1 MDRAAGGLTGPES
14 VDPHGEPVANGA
26 DTTVPLLGR
35 CAFPLAGTAVDCAV
49 SGGPDSTALL
59 VLAVAAGLEVT
70 CWTVDHGLRS
80 TSADEARLVT
90 HNAAALGVSTIT
102 VDGLVVDGPNLEQRA
117 RDTRRAVLPMGVL
130 TGHTADDQA
139 ETVLL
144 NLLRGAGVP
153 GTAGIGEPAR
163 RPLLALRRAE
173 TRALCAALG
182 LEVVDDPSNADPRFT
197 RNRVRHEV
205 LPLLSDVAGRDPVPL
220 LARHAT
226 LAGEATSLLDGLVVD
241 VDPADVRSVADLP
254 DDMVR
259 LAVRRWLTSQITGQ
273 LTGTMAGYP
282 TSPPPDQASI
292 DRVLDVVRGR
302 VVATEVAG
310 GHRVRRSA
318 GFLVFEPR

>member
-1 MDRAAGGLTGPES
+1 M
-14 VDPHGEPVANGA
+14 
-26 DTTVPLLGR
+26 
-35 CAFPLAGTAVDCAV
+35 DCAV

-80 TSADEARLVT
+80 TSADEARLVAR
-90 HNAAALGVSTIT
+90 NATGLGVSTIT
-102 VDGLVVDGPNLEQRA
+102 VDGLVVDGPDLEQRA
-117 RDTRRAVLPMGVL
+117 RDARRAALPDGVL

-153 GTAGIGEPAR
+153 GTAGIGDPAR

-173 TRALCAALG
+173 TRELCAAHG
-182 LEVVDDPSNADPRFT
+182 LAVVDDPSNTDPRFT

-205 LPLLSDVAGRDPVPL
+205 LPLLADVAGRDPVPL
-220 LARHAT
+220 LARHAALAAEAT
-226 LAGEATSLLDGLVVD
+226 GLLAGLVAD
-241 VDPADVRSVADLP
+241 VDPTDVRAVADLP
-254 DDMVR
+254 DDLVR
-259 LAVRRWLTSQITGQ
+259 LAVRRWLTVRITGQ
-273 LTGTMAGYP
+273 DAG
-282 TSPPPDQASI
+282 PPPDQASV
-292 DRVLDVVRGR
+292 DRVLEVVRGR

-318 GFLVFEPR
+318 GLLVFEPR